1 MKIKLYFFGKKN
13 EITPR
18 EEELIKRIG
27 FRSSLEIIPLA
38 QAGVTD
44 VTKAKKKEA
53 ELLLNKICV
62 QDFVIAFDEHGKELD
77 SIQFSSQLKNW
88 LVERGE
94 VVFVIGGAHGLDE
107 SILTRANVKLRFGQ
121 MVWTRNLFRLM
132 ALEQLYRALEIDG
145 GGHFHKD

>member
-44 VTKAKKKEA
+44 VSKAKQKEA
-53 ELLLNKICV
+53 EVLLGKINNK
-62 QDFVIAFDEHGKELD
+62 DFLVAFDEHGKELD
-77 SIQFSSQLKNW
+77 SIQFSAQLKNW
-88 LVERGE
+88 LVERSE

-107 SILTRANVKLRFGQ
+107 SILARANVKLRFGQ

>member
-27 FRSSLEIIPLA
+27 FRLSVELIPLP

-44 VTKAKKKEA
+44 VKKAKQKEA
-53 ELLLNKICV
+53 DTFLNKISDK
-62 QDFVIAFDEHGKELD
+62 DFLITFDEHGKELD
-77 SIQFSSQLKNW
+77 SVQFSSQLKSW

-94 VVFVIGGAHGLDE
+94 VVFVIGGAHGLGE
-107 SILTRANVKLRFGQ
+107 EILIRANVKLRFGK

-132 ALEQLYRALEIDG
+132 ALEQLYRALDIDG
-145 GGHFHKD
+145 GGKFHK

>member
-1 MKIKLYFFGKKN
+1 M
-13 EITPR
+13 TPR

-27 FRSSLEIIPLA
+27 FRASIELIALP

-44 VTKAKKKEA
+44 DIKAKQKES
-53 ELLLNKICV
+53 ELFLSKITEK
-62 QDFVIAFDEHGKELD
+62 DFLVAFDEHGKELD
-77 SIQFSSQLKNW
+77 SLQFSSQLKNW

-94 VVFVIGGAHGLDE
+94 VSFVIGGAHGLDE
-107 SILTRANVKLRFGQ
+107 ATLSRANVKLRFGQ

-145 GGHFHKD
+145 GGHFHK